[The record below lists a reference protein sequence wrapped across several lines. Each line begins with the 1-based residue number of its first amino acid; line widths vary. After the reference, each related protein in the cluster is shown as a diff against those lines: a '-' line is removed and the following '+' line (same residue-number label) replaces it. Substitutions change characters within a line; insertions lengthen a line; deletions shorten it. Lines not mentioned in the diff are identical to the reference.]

1 MKGKRIRVLFPGL
14 PWEEHVLRIYGMVYK
29 IYYASTRKALYCY
42 FGGNLMVL
50 PPVL

>member
-1 MKGKRIRVLFPGL
+1 MRGKRIRVLFPGL
-14 PWEEHVLRIYGMVYK
+14 PWEEHALKLNGIVYK
-29 IYYASTRKALYCY
+29 IYYASTCRALYCY